1 MEKLE
6 RFFEWVASAKVQRA
20 LSLFFVLLGVF
31 FFYLAFHTWEMQQ
44 EFIESEKLKTDAVVK
59 VKDDVKTLNFPE
71 NPYGVVTYDPT
82 LHDGEIVSIYYQK
95 DKPHRVST
103 SPTQYGEGIKEVVE
117 AILCGCLF
125 LFFVVLTR
133 RLLPRMIKRS
143 AELAGL
149 VEK

>member
-1 MEKLE
+1 M
-6 RFFEWVASAKVQRA
+6 
-20 LSLFFVLLGVF
+20 
-31 FFYLAFHTWEMQQ
+31 
-44 EFIESEKLKTDAVVK
+44 ESEKLKTDAVVK
-59 VKDDVKTLNFPE
+59 VADDVKTLNFPE

-117 AILCGCLF
+117 AILYGCLF
-125 LFFVVLTR
+125 LFFVVLAR

-149 VEK
+149 VKK